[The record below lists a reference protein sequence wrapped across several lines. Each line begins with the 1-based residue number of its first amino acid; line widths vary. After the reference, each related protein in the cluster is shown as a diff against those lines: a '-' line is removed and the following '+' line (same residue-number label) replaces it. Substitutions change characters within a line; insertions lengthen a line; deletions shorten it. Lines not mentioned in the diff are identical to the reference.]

1 MVAARPISRPIT
13 IAVAGT
19 HSTGKSTFLAKVAA
33 QLRGQGLAVATV
45 SDLGEAAQRAGL
57 PILTEHTW
65 ASTLWI
71 ITRGLS
77 LEIEAWPQADVVLVD
92 RPIPDALGY
101 YRAAL
106 DYRHEP
112 SDPARMTALTA
123 LVRDYV
129 GHYDLIYRTVLD
141 RAVPLGD
148 NKPRDTNREFRA
160 LADWHVADVLADL
173 DIPATPLTIDGH
185 TRAVDRAIAL
195 VNSNQIARTA

>member
-1 MVAARPISRPIT
+1 MVAAQPVARPVT

-19 HSTGKSTFLAKVAA
+19 HSTGKSTFLAQVAA
-33 QLRGQGLAVATV
+33 QLRDQGLAVATV
-45 SDLGEAAQRAGL
+45 ADLGEAAQRAGL

-77 LEIEAWPQADVVLVD
+77 LEIEAWPQVDVVLVD

-112 SDPARMTALTA
+112 PDPVRMAALTA
-123 LVRDYV
+123 LVRDHV

-141 RAVPLGD
+141 PTIPLGD
-148 NKPRDTNREFRA
+148 NKSRDTNREFRA

-173 DIPATPLTIDGH
+173 DLPATPLTVDGH
-185 TRAVDRAIAL
+185 VRAVDQATAL
-195 VNSNQIARTA
+195 VSSSRVARTA